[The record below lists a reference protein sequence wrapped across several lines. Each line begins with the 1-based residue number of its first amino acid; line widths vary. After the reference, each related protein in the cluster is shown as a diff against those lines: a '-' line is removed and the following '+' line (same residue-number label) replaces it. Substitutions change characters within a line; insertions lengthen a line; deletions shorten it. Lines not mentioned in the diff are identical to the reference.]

1 MKTVERI
8 IMKVIVIQMIFLFLI
23 QIFLRFENHSVQ
35 LSKLSQYEGVN
46 SNNYTKIIETL
57 DRVSQEQ

>member
-8 IMKVIVIQMIFLFLI
+8 LIKLIIIQVIFLCVTQVAF
-23 QIFLRFENHSVQ
+23 RFENRMIQ

-46 SNNYTKIIETL
+46 KNNYTKVIETF
-57 DRVSQEQ
+57 DSFSE

>member
-8 IMKVIVIQMIFLFLI
+8 IIKLIIIQFIFLFLI
-23 QIFLRFENHSVQ
+23 QFFLSFENHTMQ

-46 SNNYTKIIETL
+46 RNNYTKIIETFNG
-57 DRVSQEQ
+57 VSE

>member
-8 IMKVIVIQMIFLFLI
+8 IIKLIIIHVIFLFLI
-23 QIFLRFENHSVQ
+23 QVYLSFENNFMQ

-46 SNNYTKIIETL
+46 SDNYTKIIETF
-57 DRVSQEQ
+57 DGVSQ

>member
-8 IMKVIVIQMIFLFLI
+8 IIKLIIIQVIFLFLI
-23 QIFLRFENHSVQ
+23 QVFLSFENHVVQ

-46 SNNYTKIIETL
+46 SNNYTKIIETFEG
-57 DRVSQEQ
+57 VSE

>member
-8 IMKVIVIQMIFLFLI
+8 LIKIIIIQVIFLCVTQVAF
-23 QIFLRFENHSVQ
+23 RFEDRMIQ

-46 SNNYTKIIETL
+46 KNNYTKVIETF
-57 DRVSQEQ
+57 DRFSE

>member
-8 IMKVIVIQMIFLFLI
+8 IIKLIIIQVIFLFLV
-23 QIFLRFENHSVQ
+23 QIFYSFDHHIVQ

-46 SNNYTKIIETL
+46 SNNYTKIIETF
-57 DRVSQEQ
+57 DGVSE